1 MNRPYWLLTVLS
13 MACSQAARIGP
24 TGGVSPAQSQ
34 LSTDRATWQA
44 RAVFM
49 AALET
54 ADTGRVAGLFAADA
68 FLIAPA
74 GDSIRGPDAIAR
86 FLAHLGHD
94 AHAVAVSFGRE
105 GSLQSCV
112 GAARE
117 DLAYTA
123 RLTGADGTPRSVS
136 GNVSVFW
143 KQDSTGA
150 LRVAWVALSKA
161 DMRRRLTP
169 QECPSVEAAMWRTW
183 RWAVSVSAGACSCKV
198 RAAGF
203 TPDSKWAAVV
213 PYNLVTVQRH
223 VRPHL
228 VAEIATGYTSGG
240 PTTGTR
246 FYPNRDYGL
255 TRIGHSAEFLAA
267 LVAYEHRGLQVAAG
281 PIVQLAHWRLRDSLV
296 PYSTGGLPTFHD
308 TTWSAVPV
316 GIVGD
321 VRYSMFVGSRTFLT
335 FHAQTR
341 RFPDAKIPPA
351 TPRLSAALDQ
361 STSLFGIDF
370 GVIF

>member
-1 MNRPYWLLTVLS
+1 MKAWWLLPALS
-13 MACSQAARIGP
+13 VACAPLVRTDP
-24 TGGVSPAQSQ
+24 LSPAHAKQAS
-34 LSTDRATWQA
+34 DRATWQA
-44 RAVFM
+44 RTVFTAAVE
-49 AALET
+49 A
-54 ADTGRVAGLFAADA
+54 ADTGRVAGLFAPDA
-68 FLIAPA
+68 FLIAPG
-74 GDSIRGPDAIAR
+74 GDSVRGPDAIAR

-94 AHAVAVSFGRE
+94 AYPVAVSFGRE

-112 GAARE
+112 GAAYE
-117 DLAYTA
+117 YLAYTA
-123 RLTGADGTPRSVS
+123 RLTGVEGTNSVS

-150 LRVAWVALSKA
+150 LKVAWVALSKG
-161 DMRRRLTP
+161 DMRRGLTR
-169 QECPSVEAAMWRTW
+169 QECPSVEAAMWRAW
-183 RWAVSVSAGACSCKV
+183 RWAVSVSTGACLCNV
-198 RAAGF
+198 RAPGF

-213 PYNLVTVQRH
+213 PYNLVTIQRH
-223 VRPHL
+223 VRPNL
-228 VAEIATGYTSGG
+228 IAQIATGHTSNG

-246 FYPNRDYGL
+246 TYPNRDFGL
-255 TRIGHSAEFLAA
+255 SRIGHSAEFLAA
-267 LVAYEHRGLQVAAG
+267 FVAYEHRGIQVGGG

-296 PYSTGGLPTFHD
+296 PFSTGGLPSFHD
-308 TTWSAVPV
+308 TTWSAVPI

-321 VRYSMFVGSRTFLT
+321 VRYSVFVGSRTFMT

-341 RFPDAKIPPA
+341 RFPNAKIPPA